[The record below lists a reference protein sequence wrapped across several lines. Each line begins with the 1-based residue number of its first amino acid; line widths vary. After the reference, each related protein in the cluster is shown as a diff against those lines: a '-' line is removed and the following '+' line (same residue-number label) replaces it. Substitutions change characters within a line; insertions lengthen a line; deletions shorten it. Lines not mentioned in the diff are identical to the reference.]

1 MKLSKTKQRVK
12 VLLTDYEALRDNYAR
27 LCIVYWS
34 RYDKGIDHGSTLQ
47 DVFKCDLTSPESI
60 TRASRSLQKE
70 YVDLRGKRY
79 GNTDK
84 LEEEYKNEFSRV

>member
-1 MKLSKTKQRVK
+1 MKLGKTKQRVK
-12 VLLTDYEALRDNYAR
+12 VLLTDYSNLRDDYAK
-27 LCIVYWS
+27 LCVVYWS

-70 YVDLRGKRY
+70 FVDLRGSRY
-79 GNTDK
+79 GKTEK
-84 LEEEYKNEFSRV
+84 LEEEYKEEFSRG